1 MKTTTIVAATV
12 GVLAVATIGYAVYFD
27 SKRQTDPEFKRKL
40 KRERKRAEKVAKAEA
55 KKLSEQSAQDIE
67 EFLATVKEED
77 FPTSMEEREKF
88 CMAQLSAGEE
98 LFMKGPEHYS
108 LAAICFYMALKVYPA
123 PAELVMVF
131 QKTIPPEVFTVV
143 MGMLSKDVQSKEEK
157 YYTVFPPKEMN
168 VKVEEKPEGLDAN
181 GQRMT
186 RRGLV
191 ATKSFAKGEVIYT
204 ETPVISALEPSLEG
218 KNFCHYCLKEMISR
232 DLMIPCSQCSVA
244 VFCSESCKTSAA
256 QEFHD
261 ILCTKNIKGADNDG
275 SATSAPGAQALRDYT
290 KETRNIVPAML
301 ARFLAKMVHDEA
313 LNSGAEYN
321 AFDHLERLIYVE
333 QTMGP
338 DEEKEMEL
346 LKLALGSSIPGI
358 DQFITEERY
367 LVMKGRLLY
376 NLYGVSSGISPALSV
391 KPLPESHRSVR
402 DRPIT
407 GAGLYRATSYLMHS
421 CQPNAKIVF
430 SGRDHT
436 VSVVATE
443 NIRAG
448 DELQVG
454 YIKNGKLSTEQRRL
468 ELFTKYRLQCSCP
481 LCEMTD

>member
-12 GVLAVATIGYAVYFD
+12 GMLAVATVGYAVYFD
-27 SKRQTDPEFKRKL
+27 SKRQSDPEFKRKL
-40 KRERKRAEKVAKAEA
+40 KKDRKRAEKLAKTEA
-55 KKLSEQSAQDIE
+55 KRLTEESTQDIE
-67 EFLATVKEED
+67 EFLASVTEED
-77 FPTSMEEREKF
+77 FPASMEEREQF

-98 LFMKGPEHYS
+98 LFVKGPENYS
-108 LAAICFYMALKVYPA
+108 KAAICFYKALKVYPA

-131 QKTIPPEVFTVV
+131 QKTIPPDVFTVV

-168 VKVEEKPEGLDAN
+168 IKVEEKPDGLDVN
-181 GQRMT
+181 GQNVV

-191 ATKSFAKGEVIYT
+191 ATKGFTKGEVIYT
-204 ETPVISALEPSLEG
+204 ETPVISSLEPSLEG
-218 KNFCHYCLKEMISR
+218 KNFCHYCLKEMIKKEY
-232 DLMIPCSQCSVA
+232 MVPCTSCSVV
-244 VFCSESCKTSAA
+244 VFCSEECRTSAG
-256 QEFHD
+256 QEFHE
-261 ILCTKNIKGADNDG
+261 ILCTKNLKGG
-275 SATSAPGAQALRDYT
+275 SAPAQALREYSKDS
-290 KETRNIVPAML
+290 RNIVPGML
-301 ARFLAKMVHDEA
+301 AKFLAKMVYDES

-321 AFDHLERLIYVE
+321 SFDHLERLVYVE
-333 QTMGP
+333 KTLGP
-338 DEEKEMEL
+338 DEEKEIEL

-367 LVMKGRLLY
+367 LIMKARILH
-376 NLYGVSSGISPALSV
+376 NIYGISSGLSASLNV

-421 CQPNAKIVF
+421 CEPNTKIVY
-430 SGRDHT
+430 SSRDHI
-436 VSVVATE
+436 VSLVATE

-468 ELFTKYRLQCSCP
+468 ELFTKYRLQCSCA